1 MFDVKVVPQP
11 PDDSAGGPFGRLFL
25 DKRFHGALVATS
37 KGQML
42 ATPDPGSG
50 SGAYVALE
58 LVTGSLDGRTGSFAL
73 QHNGTMSNGEATLHV
88 TVVPGSGTGE
98 LVGLTG
104 RMQIIITGKRHDYE
118 FEYSL
123 SSRAP

>member
-1 MFDVKVVPQP
+1 
-11 PDDSAGGPFGRLFL
+11 
-25 DKRFHGALVATS
+25 
-37 KGQML
+37 ML